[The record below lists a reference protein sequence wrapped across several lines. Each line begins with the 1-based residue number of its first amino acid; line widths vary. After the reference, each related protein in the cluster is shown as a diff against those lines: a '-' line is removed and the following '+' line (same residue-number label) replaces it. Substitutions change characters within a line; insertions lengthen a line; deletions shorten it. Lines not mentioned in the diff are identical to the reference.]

1 MIISTTSN
9 LVALTSVD
17 HIHLFLGS
25 EFLEVY
31 IDLSSS
37 SNVKKVIAKSTFCYA
52 ISQMIHSGNLAWL
65 GQIKAGLICDM
76 QSLLIPAKYQG
87 NEGFRRS
94 HPVLLVVAGDET
106 NKLSLDQKRCH
117 LGGCGRDGSMEFQ
130 SGFQSA
136 VLMVRCSHQIVALG
150 LEIQVSAAARNLM
163 AYYYSP
169 LWQIHCIDIHLLLR
183 TVFSPIPFLSLEDKE
198 QVFVKEIDSWIHNS
212 AATQTY
218 DWALLISSKTCASV
232 ITISGLLISSPR
244 DLLLFI
250 PLWWQCQLS
259 NSCFSWQRSMPVSHC
274 ISTTAV
280 YFILNQ
286 QSSSPRHPFTL
297 YVDVHSG
304 VNSLEHLL
312 VYTPSGYVIKLELLP
327 SIEAELNE
335 SDPATWSGSYVHSE
349 RKRNI
354 FQRLLLM
361 LKKLERTK
369 FLEINLTVKLPERS
383 HLYLSNAEV
392 QISSGRLP
400 IMAKIQVIDFLEE
413 YTDLRSSS
421 SSNGEKGVMVEG
433 FLVLHNWRLRQG
445 HQRNLSVLQTLH
457 SLPPLKAQMK
467 RSRLLQ
473 GILELSQISPF
484 EGKVVLTCTGYP
496 W

>member
-76 QSLLIPAKYQG
+76 QVLRFQWAVLMARCHRIVTLGLETQSLLIPAKYQG

-198 QVFVKEIDSWIHNS
+198 QPKGL
-212 AATQTY
+212 ATFY
-218 DWALLISSKTCASV
+218 PPLVAMPAFKLLFLMAKVYACIPLYLYH
-232 ITISGLLISSPR
+232 SGLLHLKPAIFFTSAP
-244 DLLLFI
+244 FY
-250 PLWWQCQLS
+250 PLC
-259 NSCFSWQRSMPVSHC
+259 
-274 ISTTAV
+274 
-280 YFILNQ
+280 
-286 QSSSPRHPFTL
+286 
-297 YVDVHSG
+297 
-304 VNSLEHLL
+304 
-312 VYTPSGYVIKLELLP
+312 
-327 SIEAELNE
+327 
-335 SDPATWSGSYVHSE
+335 
-349 RKRNI
+349 
-354 FQRLLLM
+354 
-361 LKKLERTK
+361 
-369 FLEINLTVKLPERS
+369 
-383 HLYLSNAEV
+383 
-392 QISSGRLP
+392 
-400 IMAKIQVIDFLEE
+400 
-413 YTDLRSSS
+413 
-421 SSNGEKGVMVEG
+421 GVMVEG

-445 HQRNLSVLQTLH
+445 HRRNLSVLQTLH

>member
-25 EFLEVY
+25 ASKQDGRHMPLVQKERKRTIV
-31 IDLSSS
+31 DLMLQCIHQFSTACCCD
-37 SNVKKVIAKSTFCYA
+37 VALFKSFIGKA
-52 ISQMIHSGNLAWL
+52 GNLAWL

-76 QSLLIPAKYQG
+76 QVLRFQWAVLMARCHRIVTLGLETQSLLIPAKYQG

-94 HPVLLVVAGDET
+94 HPVLLVVAGGET

-130 SGFQSA
+130 SGYAINSPTASRFYSLSFNFYVQALRFQSA
-136 VLMVRCSHQIVALG
+136 VLMVRCSHRIVALG

-163 AYYYSP
+163 AYYYPP

-244 DLLLFI
+244 DLPLFI

-297 YVDVHSG
+297 YVVRRIKNNASGLLIQLAIPLLLQRERLICHLVLDVHSG

-335 SDPATWSGSYVHSE
+335 SDPATWSGSYVHS
-349 RKRNI
+349 
-354 FQRLLLM
+354 
-361 LKKLERTK
+361 
-369 FLEINLTVKLPERS
+369 
-383 HLYLSNAEV
+383 
-392 QISSGRLP
+392 
-400 IMAKIQVIDFLEE
+400 
-413 YTDLRSSS
+413 
-421 SSNGEKGVMVEG
+421 
-433 FLVLHNWRLRQG
+433 
-445 HQRNLSVLQTLH
+445 
-457 SLPPLKAQMK
+457 
-467 RSRLLQ
+467 
-473 GILELSQISPF
+473 
-484 EGKVVLTCTGYP
+484 
-496 W
+496 